1 MTYTLIHL
9 TDVHVVPEGPL
20 HGSADPVGA
29 LRAALAAVLASGTE
43 VAAVVLSG
51 DLADQGDLASYRLL
65 EEAVGQAARALGAVV
80 VTAMGNHDERAAFRA
95 GLAGLNA
102 AARPRAADGP
112 WDAVTMAG
120 GLRLVALDTSVP
132 GRHHGELDD
141 DQLAWLADTLATPA
155 PDGSVLV
162 LHHPPIPSVLPL
174 MDGIGLR
181 EPERLARVLAGTDV
195 RLVLAGHTH
204 SASAGTL
211 AGIPVWVGPG
221 SAYAAD
227 TMPPAGRTRALP
239 LQAFTRVDLGP
250 SGALATLV
258 PLSAAPPV
266 YELDTEVLLS
276 HIG

>member
-20 HGSADPVGA
+20 HGSADPVGG
-29 LRAALAAVLASGTE
+29 LRAALSAVRASGLD
-43 VAAVVLSG
+43 VAAIVLSG
-51 DLADQGDLASYRLL
+51 DLADQGDLASYRIL
-65 EEAVGQAARALGAVV
+65 EDAVGEAARALGAVV

-95 GLAGLNA
+95 GLSGLNA
-102 AARPRAADGP
+102 AARPRTGEGA

-120 GLRLVALDTSVP
+120 GLRLIALDTSVP
-132 GRHHGELDD
+132 GHHHGELDD
-141 DQLAWLADTLATPA
+141 DQLAWLADTLAEPA

-162 LHHPPIPSVLPL
+162 LHHPRIPSVLPL
-174 MDGIGLR
+174 MNGIGLR
-181 EPERLARVLAGTDV
+181 EPARLARVLEGSDV

-211 AGIPVWVGPG
+211 AGIPIWVGPG

-227 TMPPAGRTRALP
+227 TMAPAGRTRALAS
-239 LQAFTRVDLGP
+239 QAFTRVDLGP
-250 SGALATLV
+250 SGVLTTLV
-258 PLSAAPPV
+258 PLSPAPPV